1 MRDGTLFLKALF
13 RMTLFRMTSTKGT
26 PVKLGFIAAT
36 ALAMFALTAC
46 GSAGKADVPKDQAL
60 KPAVG
65 KSAWATTEV
74 SGVTISVPKSWQRTG
89 PVAQGVGGELF
100 MFQTEENSFG
110 TRGGA
115 QLLTIDKREK
125 KAVDL
130 VTNVTSEAQAV
141 AGAKKITTTHVVWP
155 GAEDAW
161 LVTYVAYPP
170 SNGKVAA
177 HPTEVLLLDL
187 PKGAQAQAT
196 VTALEEDFGPQNMH
210 AVLGTVTV
218 TDKVGSKES

>member
-1 MRDGTLFLKALF
+1 
-13 RMTLFRMTSTKGT
+13 MTLLRTTSTKGT
-26 PVKLGFIAAT
+26 TVKLGFIAAT

-46 GSAGKADVPKDQAL
+46 GSGGNVDVPKDQAL
-60 KPAVG
+60 KPAAG
-65 KSAWATTEV
+65 KSAWATTDV
-74 SGVTISVPKSWQRTG
+74 RGVTISVPKTWQKTG
-89 PVAQGVGGELF
+89 PVAQGVDGELF

-125 KAVDL
+125 KAADL
-130 VTNVTSEAQAV
+130 VANVTSEARAV
-141 AGAKKITTTHVVWP
+141 AGAKEITKTQVIWP
-155 GAEDAW
+155 GADDAW
-161 LVTYVAYPP
+161 LITYVAYPP
-170 SNGKVAA
+170 SNGEVAA

-196 VTALEEDFGPQNMH
+196 VTALKEDFGPQDMR

-218 TDKVGSKES
+218 TDKVGPQES